1 MVLPKLE
8 VKENGNRAILVD
20 IKIVTTLFHSEY
32 VCCIKFHKLTLS
44 VQ

>member
-8 VKENGNRAILVD
+8 IEKYGNRAILVD
-20 IKIVTTLFHSEY
+20 IKTVTTLFPSEY